1 MNTHVVI
8 PDGHAH
14 YKHNNDRA
22 LWVGQLIADLKPT
35 VVINLGD
42 SADMPSLSS
51 YDKGTRGFTGR
62 SYKADIDSHNDYQE
76 KLWHACKKSK
86 RKMPGRVTL
95 IGNHEQRIDRAL
107 DLSPQLEGTISYAD
121 LNLDKYYDIVV
132 PYEGNTPGVIEID
145 GVHYAHY
152 FISGVLGKPIGG
164 QYPAAS
170 LLAKKYVSCTMGH
183 AHVFDYATRTRA
195 DGSKIHG
202 LVAGCYQDYMADW
215 AGLSNGLWSR
225 GVVIKRNVEGGNY
238 DIQWVS
244 IEALRKEYAKH
255 IRK

>member
-1 MNTHVVI
+1 MSTHIVI
-8 PDGHAH
+8 PDSHAH
-14 YKHNNDRA
+14 WKHNNNRA
-22 LWVGQLIADLKPT
+22 LWIGELIAEVRPD

-42 SADMPSLSS
+42 TADMPSLST
-51 YDKGTRGFTGR
+51 YDKGTRAFAGR
-62 SYKADIDSHNDYQE
+62 NYRADIDSHADFQD
-76 KLWHACKKSK
+76 KLWRACRKAK
-86 RKMPGRVTL
+86 RKYPRRVTL

-121 LNLDKYYDIVV
+121 LDLDKYYSDVV
-132 PYEGNTPGVIEID
+132 HYEGNTPGVIEID

-152 FISGVLGKPIGG
+152 FISGVLGKPVSG

-202 LVAGCYQDYMADW
+202 LVAGCYQDYNSDW
-215 AGLSNGLWSR
+215 AGLSNGLWTR
-225 GVVIKRNVEGGNY
+225 GCVIKRNVEDGNY
-238 DIQWVS
+238 DLQFVS
-244 IEALRKEYAKH
+244 IEALRKEYA
-255 IRK
+255 